1 MLLDTCLSGFVL
13 VCFVFLSLFLNKSI
27 QRAGDVSV
35 KREGS
40 PEEVHPFPA
49 QPGPA
54 CSPREPIPYHFK
66 VGKNGFGCAWYIL
79 CCPLIKSVAVIVICS
94 FEGSREG
101 PRAGRADSEVGL
113 GCPPVG
119 QARDRL
125 TGRWIGHSPTGT
137 TFPWRG
143 KTCPG
148 GSTSLCSRP
157 SCHTLFYRSYKVE
170 SVPPSCPRTM
180 PSLIMRHPLPFPH
193 Q

>member
-66 VGKNGFGCAWYIL
+66 VGKNGFGCARYIL

-125 TGRWIGHSPTGT
+125 TGRWIGHSPLAQLFHGEAR
-137 TFPWRG
+137 PA
-143 KTCPG
+143 PG
-148 GSTSLCSRP
+148 EAPVFVLDPLVTPCSTPPTKSSLSHHP
-157 SCHTLFYRSYKVE
+157 
-170 SVPPSCPRTM
+170 VPGQC
-180 PSLIMRHPLPFPH
+180 
-193 Q
+193 QV